1 METDETAHIKT
12 VLNHF
17 PFFEILFNRS
27 RQNSILIIN
36 TNGIIVDVNKN
47 FLKTFGYTAEELI
60 GKKNNL
66 LFTHEDRELG
76 LPEIEMQKVLS
87 EGQAKDNNYLLNQ
100 DHSRTWVAGES
111 VLVENRNGEKIIVKI
126 IQNIQ
131 QIKLSEASLR
141 VMNEFN
147 ENILGSI
154 EDIVI
159 VIDQNNEIIKSNREI
174 KDVFRVGEDKD
185 TNNLVELLKDHVDQ
199 SVHNHI
205 LDCIGLEEGFKKT
218 EIELENS
225 LGEKNFYT
233 LTCCPLINSEERR
246 VLVVIH
252 DITEQKHAEREREDI
267 IGFVAHELRNPL
279 ANIVLCHEILND
291 AIENN
296 NTNEMNDMLQRSKNN
311 VMRLNKMIAELYE
324 ATKANAG
331 NLLLDIKAFNFQ
343 DMITESVETIK
354 SLQPFY
360 NIIIKGNGNIDVHG
374 DKFRLHQVVTNFLSN
389 GIKYSNGSRVVLLTV
404 SHDDKNVTVS
414 VRDEGLGISASQL
427 PFIFERFFR
436 AERTK
441 NLEGIG
447 LGLYLCRQII
457 YRHHGKI
464 WAESEEGKGST
475 FYFTIP
481 IQST

>member
-1 METDETAHIKT
+1 
-12 VLNHF
+12 V
-17 PFFEILFNRS
+17 S
-27 RQNSILIIN
+27 
-36 TNGIIVDVNKN
+36 
-47 FLKTFGYTAEELI
+47 
-60 GKKNNL
+60 
-66 LFTHEDRELG
+66 
-76 LPEIEMQKVLS
+76 
-87 EGQAKDNNYLLNQ
+87 
-100 DHSRTWVAGES
+100 GES

-147 ENILGSI
+147 ENILDSI

-159 VIDQNNEIIKSNREI
+159 VIDCNHDIIKSNREI
-174 KDVFRVGEDKD
+174 KDVFKVGQEKD
-185 TNNLVELLKDHVDQ
+185 TNNLLELLKDHVDNK
-199 SVHNHI
+199 VHENI
-205 LDCIGLEEGFKKT
+205 LACLAFEEGFKKT
-218 EIELENS
+218 EIEIENNF
-225 LGEKNFYT
+225 GEKNFYH
-233 LTCCPLINSEERR
+233 LTSCPLNNSDEKRI
-246 VLVVIH
+246 LVVIH
-252 DITEQKHAEREREDI
+252 DITDQKQSEREREDI

-279 ANIVLCHEILND
+279 ANIVLCHEILD
-291 AIENN
+291 EAIEKN

-331 NLLLDIKAFNFQ
+331 NLLLEIEPFNFQ

-354 SLQPFY
+354 SLQPYY
-360 NIIIKGNGNIDVHG
+360 NIIIKGNGNIVVHG
-374 DKFRLHQVVTNFLSN
+374 DKFRLQQVVTNFLSN

-404 SHDDKNVTVS
+404 SHDENDVTVS
-414 VRDEGLGISASQL
+414 VRDEGLGISAAQL

-481 IQST
+481 ITIN